1 MTSIDVL
8 TLFPDLFVPFFS
20 EGLIGR
26 AIREQLLEINAV
38 DLRPHGLG
46 RHRSVDEVPYGGG
59 AGMVLRPEPVFKAVR
74 EREALHGKKGRAT
87 WKVLLTPQGEPF
99 SQATARQL
107 AGRAE
112 ALLLICGRY
121 EGFDERIRS
130 GLADQE
136 ISLGDFVALGGE
148 TVAMV
153 MIEVIARLIP
163 GVLGNP
169 ESGREE
175 SFVDGWL
182 EYPQYTRPPEFEGMQ
197 VPEVLLSGNHG
208 AIARWRKAEA
218 KKRTATRRPD
228 LLPRKRA

>member
-8 TLFPDLFVPFFS
+8 TLFPGLFQPFCS

-46 RHRSVDEVPYGGG
+46 RHRSVDEEPYGGG

-74 EREALHGKKGRAT
+74 EREALHGKAGRAT

-99 SQATARQL
+99 SQAQARQL
-107 AGRAE
+107 AGREE

-121 EGFDERIRS
+121 EGFDERIRT

-153 MIEVIARLIP
+153 MIEVIAKLIP

-175 SFVDGWL
+175 SFVDCWL
-182 EYPQYTRPPEFEGMQ
+182 EYPQYTRPPEFEGMHG
-197 VPEVLLSGNHG
+197 PEVLLSGNHG